1 MATADE
7 QEAGLGRGGFPDPF
21 AVLRALSAGRYVI
34 AIVAAIVVGLTAL
47 YALSAKSIYTAST
60 KILIE
65 PYNRQP
71 FDSASTPSRIGADA
85 FAVDSQI
92 AVISSASVLRPVVE
106 GHKLVDDPEFGT
118 AKSSGLLGLLFG
130 AILPEAKETPADE
143 AARINKTMIAL
154 SKALSVARQGSTYV
168 VDIAVSSESPSRAAM
183 LSLAIANSYLSE
195 QQRSS
200 REQADKLAEQID
212 DRLIGLRERVREAEE
227 KVQEFRARNRLQSS
241 ATGGKLLVGQEL
253 EGLNAQLV
261 EARSAL
267 ASADAANQEIQRYLK
282 REIDP
287 TALGD
292 LVTSPRVTQL
302 LQEYAAAVRSEAS
315 LAAEL
320 LPSHPT
326 MIRARAQV
334 ERVGGL
340 IREEIRAIGEAKRI
354 ERDVARERV
363 ANIER
368 QIEALRT
375 TANTDEAQLITLREL
390 ETEARATRAVYESVL
405 ARAKEVANL
414 EQVTAPVARVISPAE
429 PPINPSWP
437 KRKVLL
443 ALAGVLG
450 LMLGT
455 ALVIARELLRQIR
468 MAILANRAD
477 RARPVIAVERQV
489 PGRVALPLIGAL
501 PALDP
506 LMEGEEGADD
516 FQAAARLVY
525 RMLAG
530 GDASVLPAPAPNYE
544 KAVQRLLA
552 GILRERKGGSSQ
564 VVLMVAGERGDGLS
578 LAAFSVS
585 VAAAARGLKVLLVD
599 ANVRDKDLTRLLDSE
614 GGLGRVGISE
624 RIVENRHFDLS
635 FLSLVAGAP
644 KHRPLALEGD
654 DRADLEEIAVGYDL
668 VLVDAGLVGD
678 AGGAEALA
686 GLSAMVLLTL
696 RSDADTE
703 ARMIEERPAL
713 QQIAG
718 GKPVFLATTMAA

>member
-7 QEAGLGRGGFPDPF
+7 QEARLGRGGFPDPF

-34 AIVAAIVVGLTAL
+34 VIVAAVIVGLTAL
-47 YALSAKSIYTAST
+47 YALSAKSVYTAST

-71 FDSASTPSRIGADA
+71 FDSASAPSRIGVDA

-118 AKSSGLLGLLFG
+118 AKGAGLLGLLFG

-154 SKALSVARQGSTYV
+154 GKALSVARQGSTYV
-168 VDIAVSSESPSRAAM
+168 VDIAVSSESPSKAAT
-183 LSLAIANSYLSE
+183 LSQAIANSYLNE
-195 QQRSS
+195 QQRSF
-200 REQADKLAEQID
+200 REQAERLAEQID
-212 DRLIGLRERVREAEE
+212 DRLVGLRERVREAEE
-227 KVQEFRARNRLQSS
+227 KVQEFRAKNRLQSS
-241 ATGGKLLVGQEL
+241 AADGTLLIGQEL

-282 REIDP
+282 REVDP

-292 LVTSPRVTQL
+292 LVTSPRITQL

-340 IREEIRAIGEAKRI
+340 IREEIRGIGEAKRI

-368 QIEALRT
+368 QIETLRT
-375 TANTDEAQLITLREL
+375 SANTDEAQLITLREL

-405 ARAKEVANL
+405 SRAKEVANL
-414 EQVTAPVARVISPAE
+414 EQVTAPVARIISPAE

-443 ALAGVLG
+443 VLAGILG

-455 ALVIARELLRQIR
+455 ALVVARELLRQIR
-468 MAILANRAD
+468 MAVFSGRAD
-477 RARPVIAVERQV
+477 KARPVIAADTHTRKKS
-489 PGRVALPLIGAL
+489 ALPLIGAL
-501 PALDP
+501 PALDG
-506 LMEGEEGADD
+506 LAGEDGGSRD
-516 FQAAARLVY
+516 FASSARLVY

-530 GDASVLPAPAPNYE
+530 GDASGLPAPAPGYE
-544 KAVQRLLA
+544 KAVQGLLA
-552 GILRERKGGSSQ
+552 GLLRERRGGGSQ

-578 LAAFSVS
+578 LAAFSVG

-599 ANVRDKDLTRLLDSE
+599 ANARDKDLTRLLDSE

-654 DRADLEEIAVGYDL
+654 ERSDLEEIAEGYDL

-678 AGGAEALA
+678 AGGVEGLA
-686 GLSAMVLLTL
+686 GLGSMILLTL
-696 RSDADTE
+696 RSDADTDE
-703 ARMIEERPAL
+703 RTAEERPAL
-713 QQIAG
+713 QRIAG
-718 GKPVFLATTMAA
+718 GRPVFLATTDA